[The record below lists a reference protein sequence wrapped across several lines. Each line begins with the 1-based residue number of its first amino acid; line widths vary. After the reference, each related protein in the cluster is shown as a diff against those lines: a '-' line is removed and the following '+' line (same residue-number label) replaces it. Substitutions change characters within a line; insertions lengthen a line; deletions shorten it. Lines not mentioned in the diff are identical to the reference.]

1 MAANHKPSLVLPL
14 LSSLAAAVARYEA
27 WAVTTLDQNGK
38 STVTTLDENGNKEEG
53 EELPNAAEFRN
64 GRIGRAAHDLA
75 ANLADACEMKSP
87 FNPFKATSRPKKA
100 TTTEQLLPVTDVT
113 DAAGVTTTE
122 GVTAAEG
129 SVTDVTTALATALAA
144 ISGHEIA
151 ICASW
156 AAEMMQAVVSKA

>member
-113 DAAGVTTTE
+113 DAAGVTT
-122 GVTAAEG
+122 AEG
-129 SVTDVTTALATALAA
+129 SVTDVTTALTTALAA

-151 ICASW
+151 ICASS
-156 AAEMMQAVVSKA
+156 AAEMMQAAVSKA

>member
-27 WAVTTLDQNGK
+27 WAVTTLDENGK
-38 STVTTLDENGNKEEG
+38 
-53 EELPNAAEFRN
+53 EELPNADELRN

-87 FNPFKATSRPKKA
+87 VNPFKATSRPKKA
-100 TTTEQLLPVTDVT
+100 TTTEELLPVTDVT
-113 DAAGVTTTE
+113 DAAGVTT
-122 GVTAAEG
+122 AEG
-129 SVTDVTTALATALAA
+129 SVTDVTTALTTALAA

-151 ICASW
+151 ICASS
-156 AAEMMQAVVSKA
+156 AAEMMQAAVSKA